1 MKRTHALRRS
11 SHGPLALTL
20 TSIALAGLA
29 LTGLAC
35 DSGEGETGLPPARSG
50 AESPKPRVKA
60 AGGVGELGASAE
72 RHVGKVLPISSA
84 QIGPKASGTISRIA
98 VKEGDRVKKGDFLF
112 ALDARAQRLGITQA
126 KTALKSAVLQRDEAK
141 RAFARQQRLKD
152 RGSISQASFE
162 QAENMLKAAE
172 NGVKQAEVSV
182 SLARRQTFDSS
193 VVAPFDGIITQK
205 AKTVGETVTMMPPTT
220 VLVLQDHSTL
230 ELRVN
235 VPESA
240 LRTLEAGKT
249 ISADFPAIAIS
260 RSAVIERVM
269 PTVDPVTR
277 TVEIVAHISNK
288 DGLIKPGMYVEISSE
303 AFEAEAP
310 PPDAGGAD
318 ADNPDLSL
326 KPGALAKA
334 VAGSDDEAENES

>member
-1 MKRTHALRRS
+1 MTRTHALRRS

-20 TSIALAGLA
+20 TLIAGLA
-29 LTGLAC
+29 LTSLAC

-50 AESPKPRVKA
+50 AEGPKPRVKNA
-60 AGGVGELGASAE
+60 AGPSAAVASAE

-98 VKEGDRVKKGDFLF
+98 VKEGDRVTKGDFLF

-141 RAFARQQRLKD
+141 RAFDRQKRLKD
-152 RGSISQASFE
+152 RGSISDAAFE
-162 QAENMLKAAE
+162 RAENMLAAAE
-172 NGVKQAEVSV
+172 NGVKQAEVGV

-205 AKTVGETVTMMPPTT
+205 LKTVGETVTMMPPTT
-220 VLVLQDHSTL
+220 VLILQDHSTL

-249 ISADFPAIAIS
+249 ITADFPAIAIS

-310 PPDAGGAD
+310 PPSDEGAA

-334 VAGSDDEAENES
+334 VASPDGESENES